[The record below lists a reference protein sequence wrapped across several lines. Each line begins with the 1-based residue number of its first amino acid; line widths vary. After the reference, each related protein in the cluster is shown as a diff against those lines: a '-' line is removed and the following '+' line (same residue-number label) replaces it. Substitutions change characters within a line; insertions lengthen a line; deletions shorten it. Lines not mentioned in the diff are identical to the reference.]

1 MKNTA
6 PTFAFASFAPIL
18 FALVFFAT
26 AILPNTADAQRLR
39 DKDLVDTVWRMQ
51 IELGGKANSEANGDG
66 DGGNAISRAALAM
79 ATSLISEVDIQFHF
93 EENGELRIVTDPDVQ
108 VETDVEYSAWSINED
123 GNLLMGD
130 TDSFSTGSDTIWIQE
145 DGRLVAHDLDNPNM
159 KASIWLERID
169 KE

>member
-1 MKNTA
+1 MTRTPSA
-6 PTFAFASFAPIL
+6 FAPIL
-18 FALVFFAT
+18 LSMVSALLIFASALFT
-26 AILPNTADAQRLR
+26 ASTADAQRLR
-39 DKDLVDTVWRMQ
+39 DKDLTGTVWRMQ
-51 IELGGKANSEANGDG
+51 IELGGKANTDANEDG

-79 ATSLISEVDIQFHF
+79 ATSLISEVDIQFYF

-130 TDSFSTGSDTIWIQE
+130 TDSFSTGSDTVWIQE
-145 DGRLVAHDLDNPNM
+145 EGRLVAHDLDNPNM

-169 KE
+169 QE